1 MRVGKTDFKNI
12 PIDEKKIKILNFY
25 LQERDKNHGT
35 DVFELRLLFFTT
47 YSKEPT
53 TTELECFQI
62 CI

>member
-12 PIDEKKIKILNFY
+12 PIEEKKNQNFEF
-25 LQERDKNHGT
+25 LFTRDKNHGT

-53 TTELECFQI
+53 TTELKCFQI